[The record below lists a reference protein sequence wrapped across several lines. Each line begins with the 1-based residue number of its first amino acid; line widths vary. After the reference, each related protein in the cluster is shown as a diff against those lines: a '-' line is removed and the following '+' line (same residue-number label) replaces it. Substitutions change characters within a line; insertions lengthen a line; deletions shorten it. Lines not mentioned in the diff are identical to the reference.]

1 MGRIGRED
9 ERRERNLTGV
19 RVVVPGGGGGVE
31 VVVPD
36 GIVQETAVVDPG
48 DGGVDVQVAAALMAS
63 IQAVATQ
70 IEVAVSEDEDGGGR
84 AEARQRRGSVLY
96 KDRIGTEPLDLARN
110 LVPPGTGTER
120 WTEFMDQPLL
130 DRAASSS
137 SKATSSRSAFT
148 DAGFFSII
156 TFSWMGPLLDL
167 GRRKALDLDDV
178 PTLDDNDSVQGILP
192 NFEAKLVSVS
202 GSGKYTDVTTIN
214 LVKALVLTTWK
225 LILFTAVCALLRT
238 VSSYVGPYLIE
249 YFVDYLNR
257 SPQSAKEGYILV
269 LSFVVAQFIEG
280 LSSRHLLFRS
290 QQLGV
295 RVRSALVAV
304 IYQKGLS
311 LSNQS
316 RESSSSGEI
325 INAVSLD
332 AERVADFNWSIH
344 ELWLFPVQII
354 LAMLILYSTLGL
366 AAFAALA
373 ATVLTMLAN
382 LPIGRIQQNYQEK
395 MMDAKDA
402 RMRAMS
408 EMLRNMRIL
417 KLQGWEMV
425 LSKIMELRKEE
436 MHWLKKDVYTSVMLI
451 SVFFGAPAFVAMV
464 TFGSCLLLGIPL
476 ETGKVLSALATFR
489 QLQGP
494 INSIPDT
501 VSVIIQTKV
510 SLDRICSFMHLEELS
525 SDVVTKLLRGTTDVS
540 IEVRNGQFSWN
551 TPSEVPTL
559 RNLNF
564 RIRQGMRVA
573 ICGTVGSGKSSLLSC
588 ILGEIPRL
596 SGDVQT
602 CGRIAYVSQSPWIQ
616 SGTIEH
622 NILFD
627 TKLHRERYEKV
638 LEACCLKKDMEI
650 LPLGDQTII
659 GERGI
664 NLSGGQKQRMQIAR
678 ALYQDADIFLFDDPF
693 SAVDAHTGLHLFK
706 ECLLGLLA
714 SKTVVYVTH
723 HVEFLPSANAIMVM
737 KDGQIIQ
744 VGNYAKILNSGE
756 EFTKLKQKDDNQG
769 AEEGIV
775 QNGQL
780 VQEEEREKGR
790 VGISVY
796 WKYITMVYGGALVPL
811 ILLAQIIFQV
821 LQIGS
826 NFWMACAAPI
836 SKDVNPPVNSLKMV
850 LVYVVLAFVSSL
862 FIFIRS
868 HLLVMAG
875 CKTAMMLFDKM
886 HRCIFR
892 ASMYFFDSTPSGRI
906 LNRQY
911 YIDGARELQRLTGVC
926 RAPVMQHFA
935 ESVAGSNIIRCFG
948 KEIQFINAVSHFM
961 DNLSR
966 PSLYN
971 AASMEWLCFRLDILS
986 SFIFAF
992 ALILLVTL
1000 PAALIDPKTAGLAV
1014 TYGLSLNML
1023 QGWAIAVLCSLE
1035 NRMISVERIFQYMA
1049 IPSEPPL
1056 TISKSRPN
1064 CRWPTNG
1071 EIELR
1076 NLHVRYATQLPFV
1089 LKGLTCTLPRGLRT
1103 GIVGRTGNGKSTL
1116 IQALFRIVDPCIGQ
1130 VLIDGLDICT
1140 IGLHDLRTRLSIIPQ
1155 DPVMFEGT
1163 LRNNIDP
1170 LEEYSD
1176 EQIWEALDS
1185 CHLGDEVRKSDLK
1198 LDSTVTENGSNWSAG
1213 QRQLVCLGRVVLK
1226 KRKILVLDEAT
1237 SSVDPIT
1244 DNLIQK
1250 TLKQQFSEC
1259 TVITIAHRITSVLDS
1274 EKVILMDNGKIAEA
1288 DSPAKLLEDNL
1299 SLFSKLVSEYTKGSE
1314 Y

>member
-1 MGRIGRED
+1 M
-9 ERRERNLTGV
+9 
-19 RVVVPGGGGGVE
+19 
-31 VVVPD
+31 
-36 GIVQETAVVDPG
+36 
-48 DGGVDVQVAAALMAS
+48 
-63 IQAVATQ
+63 
-70 IEVAVSEDEDGGGR
+70 
-84 AEARQRRGSVLY
+84 
-96 KDRIGTEPLDLARN
+96 
-110 LVPPGTGTER
+110 
-120 WTEFMDQPLL
+120 EFMDQPLL

-137 SKATSSRSAFT
+137 SKATGNRSAFR

-167 GRRKALDLDDV
+167 GRKKALDLDDV
-178 PTLDDNDSVQGILP
+178 PILDDNDSVQGILP

-202 GSGKYTDVTTIN
+202 DSGKYTDVTTIK

-225 LILFTAVCALLRT
+225 LLLFTAVCALLRT

-257 SPQSAKEGYILV
+257 SPRSAKEGYILV

-332 AERVADFNWSIH
+332 AERVADFNWSMH

-425 LSKIMELRKEE
+425 FLSKIMELRKEE
-436 MHWLKKDVYTSVMLI
+436 MHWLKKDVYTSAMLT

-464 TFGSCLLLGIPL
+464 TFGTCLLLGIPL

-525 SDVVTKLLRGTTDVS
+525 SDVVTKLPRGTTDVS
-540 IEVRNGQFSWN
+540 IEVRNGEFSWN
-551 TPSEVPTL
+551 TSSEVPTL

-564 RIRQGMRVA
+564 RIRQGMRIA

-588 ILGEIPRL
+588 VLGEIPRL

-602 CGRIAYVSQSPWIQ
+602 CGRIACVSQSPWIQ

-622 NILFD
+622 NILFG
-627 TKLHRERYEKV
+627 TKMHRERYEKV
-638 LEACCLKKDMEI
+638 LEACCLKKDLEI

-706 ECLLGLLA
+706 ECLLGFLA

-723 HVEFLPSANAIMVM
+723 HVEFLPSADAIMVM
-737 KDGQIIQ
+737 KDGRITQL
-744 VGNYAKILNSGE
+744 GNYAEILNSGE
-756 EFTKLKQKDDNQG
+756 EFTKLVFSHKDAISTLESLEHPSGDPESSLIPGDSGSTLFRQDKQKDDNEG

-790 VGISVY
+790 VGISIY
-796 WKYITMVYGGALVPL
+796 WKYITMAYGGALVPL

-826 NFWMACAAPI
+826 NFWMAWAAPI
-836 SKDVNPPVNSLKMV
+836 SKDVNPPVNSLTMV
-850 LVYVVLAFVSSL
+850 LVYVALAFVSSL
-862 FIFIRS
+862 FIFVRS

-892 ASMYFFDSTPSGRI
+892 ASMSLFDSTPSGRI
-906 LNRQY
+906 LNRASSDQSTVDTRIFDLMGYLLFPAIELLGTIILMSRVAWPVFVIFVPIIAASLWYQQY

-948 KEIQFINAVSHFM
+948 KERQFINSVSHFM

-1000 PAALIDPKTAGLAV
+1000 PAALIDPKIAGLAV

-1064 CRWPTNG
+1064 FQWPTNG

-1076 NLHVRYATQLPFV
+1076 NLHVCLLNSMLLYNFTSNNDVRYATQLPFV
-1089 LKGLTCTLPRGLRT
+1089 LKGLTCILPGGLKT
-1103 GIVGRTGNGKSTL
+1103 GIVGRTGSGKSTL

-1130 VLIDGLDICT
+1130 VLIDGVDICT

-1185 CHLGDEVRKSDLK
+1185 CHLGEVRKNELK

-1237 SSVDPIT
+1237 SSVDSIT

-1250 TLKQQFSEC
+1250 TLKQQFSKC

-1274 EKVILMDNGKIAEA
+1274 EKVILLDNGKIAED
-1288 DSPAKLLEDNL
+1288 DSPAKLLEDNS
-1299 SLFSKLVSEYTKGSE
+1299 SLFSKLVSEYTKGSQ

>member
-723 HVEFLPSANAIMVM
+723 HVEFLPSANAIM
-737 KDGQIIQ
+737 
-744 VGNYAKILNSGE
+744 
-756 EFTKLKQKDDNQG
+756 
-769 AEEGIV
+769 
-775 QNGQL
+775 
-780 VQEEEREKGR
+780 
-790 VGISVY
+790 
-796 WKYITMVYGGALVPL
+796 WKYA
-811 ILLAQIIFQV
+811 FQ
-821 LQIGS
+821 
-826 NFWMACAAPI
+826 I
-836 SKDVNPPVNSLKMV
+836 SKRMIIKEQKKGLFKMASSDQSTVDTRIFDLMGYV
-850 LVYVVLAFVSSL
+850 LFPA
-862 FIFIRS
+862 IE
-868 HLLVMAG
+868 LLG
-875 CKTAMMLFDKM
+875 T
-886 HRCIFR
+886 I
-892 ASMYFFDSTPSGRI
+892 I
-906 LNRQY
+906 LMSRQY

>member
-1 MGRIGRED
+1 
-9 ERRERNLTGV
+9 
-19 RVVVPGGGGGVE
+19 
-31 VVVPD
+31 
-36 GIVQETAVVDPG
+36 
-48 DGGVDVQVAAALMAS
+48 
-63 IQAVATQ
+63 
-70 IEVAVSEDEDGGGR
+70 
-84 AEARQRRGSVLY
+84 
-96 KDRIGTEPLDLARN
+96 
-110 LVPPGTGTER
+110 
-120 WTEFMDQPLL
+120 MDQPLL

-137 SKATSSRSAFT
+137 SKATGSRAAFT
-148 DAGFFSII
+148 DAGFFSVI

-192 NFEAKLVSVS
+192 NFEAKLISVS
-202 GSGKYTDVTTIN
+202 GSGKYTGVTTIK

-257 SPQSAKEGYILV
+257 SPRTAKEGYILV
-269 LSFVVAQFIEG
+269 LSFVVAQFIKG

-295 RVRSALVAV
+295 RVRSALVAI

-316 RESSSSGEI
+316 RESISSGEI
-325 INAVSLD
+325 INAVSVD
-332 AERVADFNWSIH
+332 AV
-344 ELWLFPVQII
+344 I

-425 LSKIMELRKEE
+425 FLSKIMELRKEE
-436 MHWLKKDVYTSVMLI
+436 MHWLKKDVYTSAMLI
-451 SVFFGAPAFVAMV
+451 SVFFGAPAFIAMV
-464 TFGSCLLLGIPL
+464 TFGTCLLLGIPL

-525 SDVVTKLLRGTTDVS
+525 SDVVTKLPRGTTDVS

-551 TPSEVPTL
+551 TSSEVPTL

-622 NILFD
+622 NILFG

-638 LEACCLKKDMEI
+638 LEACCLKKDLEI

-664 NLSGGQKQRMQIAR
+664 NLSGGQKQRIQIAR

-723 HVEFLPSANAIMVM
+723 HVEFLPSADAIMVM

-744 VGNYAKILNSGE
+744 VGNYAEILNSGE
-756 EFTKLKQKDDNQG
+756 EFTKLVFSHKDDISTLESLEHSSGNPESSLIPGDSGSMLFRQDKQKDENEG
-769 AEEGIV
+769 AEGIV

-796 WKYITMVYGGALVPL
+796 WKYITMAYGGALVPL

-826 NFWMACAAPI
+826 NFWMAWAAPI
-836 SKDVNPPVNSLKMV
+836 SKDVNPPVNSLKM
-850 LVYVVLAFVSSL
+850 
-862 FIFIRS
+862 
-868 HLLVMAG
+868 
-875 CKTAMMLFDKM
+875 
-886 HRCIFR
+886 
-892 ASMYFFDSTPSGRI
+892 ASMSFFDSTPSGRI
-906 LNRQY
+906 LNRASSDQSTVDTSIFDLMGYVLFPVIELLGTIILMSRVAWPVFVIFVPIIAASLWYQQY

-926 RAPVMQHFA
+926 RAPLMQHFA

-948 KEIQFINAVSHFM
+948 KERQFINYVSHFM

-971 AASMEWLCFRLDILS
+971 SASMEWLCFRLDILS

-992 ALILLVTL
+992 ALVLLVTL

-1035 NRMISVERIFQYMA
+1035 NRMISVERIFQYMF
-1049 IPSEPPL
+1049 IPSEQLL

-1064 CRWPTNG
+1064 CQWPTNG

-1089 LKGLTCTLPRGLRT
+1089 LKGLTCTLPGGLKT
-1103 GIVGRTGNGKSTL
+1103 GIVGRTGSGKSTL
-1116 IQALFRIVDPCIGQ
+1116 IQALFRIVEPSIGQ

-1176 EQIWEALDS
+1176 EQIWEALNS
-1185 CHLGDEVRKSDLK
+1185 CHLGDEVRKNELK
-1198 LDSTVTENGSNWSAG
+1198 LDSAVTENGNNWSAG

-1250 TLKQQFSEC
+1250 TLKQQFFEC
-1259 TVITIAHRITSVLDS
+1259 TVITIAHRIASVLDS
-1274 EKVILMDNGKIAEA
+1274 EKVILLDNGKIAED
-1288 DSPAKLLEDNL
+1288 DSPAKLLEDNS